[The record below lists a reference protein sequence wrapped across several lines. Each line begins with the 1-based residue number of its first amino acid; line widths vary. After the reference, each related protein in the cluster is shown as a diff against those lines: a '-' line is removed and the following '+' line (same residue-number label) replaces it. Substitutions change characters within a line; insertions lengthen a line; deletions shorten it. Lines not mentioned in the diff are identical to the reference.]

1 MVYNIV
7 PIVFQNII
15 YRSRDVSVKRWL
27 SSVHNFITLWE
38 AQDQNCH
45 ATLKQII
52 RVICLSSDHH
62 LHKLLQRKL
71 GHRSA
76 KRVYGCEAGSCF
88 RGGRR
93 GCVQDHPGT
102 YWTLSELFWKH
113 DHKHGWRG
121 NGVLLGTVGVR
132 WLEQSQ
138 LRHRRNKKPFE
149 VIIILYNNS
158 RYLYM
163 STPAKQ
169 NNIFAMA
176 QYYYI
181 WRKAQR
187 RYNY

>member
-1 MVYNIV
+1 MTSVTCTYYQWWCIMLYISFFEILFIGFETYSLNVNFHPFIILLRSEKHKIKTSV
-7 PIVFQNII
+7 MRLII
-15 YRSRDVSVKRWL
+15 Y
-27 SSVHNFITLWE
+27 I
-38 AQDQNCH
+38 
-45 ATLKQII
+45 
-52 RVICLSSDHH
+52 ICLSSDHH
-62 LHKLLQRKL
+62 VHKLLQRKL
-71 GHRSA
+71 GHRST
-76 KRVYGCEAGSCF
+76 KFVYGCEAGSCF

-121 NGVLLGTVGVR
+121 DGVLLGTVGVR

-163 STPAKQ
+163 STPAK
-169 NNIFAMA
+169 
-176 QYYYI
+176 
-181 WRKAQR
+181 
-187 RYNY
+187 